1 MFVHA
6 VYFWLRPDLT
16 AEEQAQFVAGLERL
30 KTITSAEQCYVGVPA
45 ATDRPVIERSY
56 TYALVLVFTDEAQH
70 DAYQVDPV
78 HQQFVAECK
87 PLWASVRIFDSVG

>member
-16 AEEQAQFVAGLERL
+16 DAERAQFAAGLERL
-30 KTITSAEQCYVGVPA
+30 KSIKSAEGCYVGVPA
-45 ATDRPVIERSY
+45 ATDRPVIDRTYS
-56 TYALVLVFTDEAQH
+56 YALVLLFADEAQH

-87 PLWASVRIFDSVG
+87 PLWASVRIYDSVG